1 MYSNLRAHTI
11 LNKTVMCSFCS
22 TFVDR
27 YLDDMNDKQLRMY
40 DFIINKPGS
49 DWDIY
54 YWMIGKFISS
64 AVTINNIYTSDKKG
78 IAISHNYSLLQYN

>member
-1 MYSNLRAHTI
+1 LTLPDFVERVGETSELKKARLVYQSRKRGMFENGI
-11 LNKTVMCSFCS
+11 LLS

-40 DFIINKPGS
+40 DLIINKPGS

-54 YWMIGKFISS
+54 YWMIG
-64 AVTINNIYTSDKKG
+64 
-78 IAISHNYSLLQYN
+78 